1 MKNVISKSFEIQDYM
16 LDDTVING
24 FWMNLID
31 REKLTTE
38 VVYSPAESTSFNSEE
53 TKRLVTEITG
63 KCDYFKSQLPE
74 NINCEVV
81 FKDFE
86 DMKYSANTGELQFDS
101 KELYEI
107 RVVYRFCVGYHI

>member
-1 MKNVISKSFEIQDYM
+1 MKNVISKSFEIKDYM
-16 LDDTVING
+16 LDNTVMNG

-38 VVYSPAESTSFNSEE
+38 VVYSPSGVEGFSSEDTE
-53 TKRLVTEITG
+53 RLVTEITK
-63 KCDYFKSQLPE
+63 KCDDFKSKLAE

-86 DMKYSANTGELQFDS
+86 DLKYSANDNEIQFDA
-101 KELYEI
+101 KELDEI

>member
-1 MKNVISKSFEIQDYM
+1 MKNVISKSFEIKDYM
-16 LDDTVING
+16 LDDTVMNG

-38 VVYSPAESTSFNSEE
+38 VVYSSVDAEGFSLED
-53 TKRLVTEITG
+53 TKRLVTEITE
-63 KCDYFKSQLPE
+63 KCDHFKTQLPE

-81 FKDFE
+81 FKDFN
-86 DMKYSANTGELQFDS
+86 DLKYSANDNEIQFDS
-101 KELYEI
+101 KELDEI

>member
-1 MKNVISKSFEIQDYM
+1 M
-16 LDDTVING
+16 LDNTVMNG

-38 VVYSPAESTSFNSEE
+38 VVYSPVNAEVFSSDE
-53 TKRLVTEITG
+53 TEKLAIEIAR
-63 KCDYFKSQLPE
+63 KCDDFKSQLSE

-86 DMKYSANTGELQFDS
+86 DMKYSANDNEIQFDA
-101 KELYEI
+101 KELDEI

>member
-1 MKNVISKSFEIQDYM
+1 M
-16 LDDTVING
+16 LDDTVMNG

-38 VVYSPAESTSFNSEE
+38 VVYSPAESASFNSDE

-63 KCDYFKSQLPE
+63 KCNYFKTQLPE
-74 NINCEVV
+74 NVKCEVV

-86 DMKYSANTGELQFDS
+86 DMKYSANDNEIQFDA
-101 KELYEI
+101 KELDEI

>member
-1 MKNVISKSFEIQDYM
+1 MKNVINKSFEIQDYM
-16 LDDTVING
+16 LDETVING

-38 VVYSPAESTSFNSEE
+38 VVYSPAHSATFSSED
-53 TKRLVTEITG
+53 TKQLVNEIAR
-63 KCDYFKSQLPE
+63 KCDSFKAQLPE

-81 FKDFE
+81 FKDFG
-86 DMKYSANTGELQFDS
+86 DLKYLANKNELQFDS
-101 KELYEI
+101 KELDEL

>member
-1 MKNVISKSFEIQDYM
+1 MKNVISKSFEIKDYM
-16 LDDTVING
+16 LDNTVMNG

-38 VVYSPAESTSFNSEE
+38 VVYSPVGAGGFSSDEI
-53 TKRLVTEITG
+53 KRLIAEITG
-63 KCDYFKSQLPE
+63 KCNNFKSQLPE

-81 FKDFE
+81 FKDF
-86 DMKYSANTGELQFDS
+86 DDLKYSANDDELKFDS
-101 KELYEI
+101 RELDEI

>member
-1 MKNVISKSFEIQDYM
+1 M
-16 LDDTVING
+16 LDNTVMNG

-38 VVYSPAESTSFNSEE
+38 VVYSPSGVEGFSSEDTE
-53 TKRLVTEITG
+53 RLVTEITK

-86 DMKYSANTGELQFDS
+86 YMKYSANDDEIQVDSRELG
-101 KELYEI
+101 EI
-107 RVVYRFCVGYHI
+107 RVVYQFCVGYHI

>member
-1 MKNVISKSFEIQDYM
+1 M
-16 LDDTVING
+16 LDNTVMNG

-38 VVYSPAESTSFNSEE
+38 VVYSPSENASFKADE
-53 TKRLVTEITG
+53 TERLVTEITK
-63 KCDYFKSQLPE
+63 KCDHFKSQLPA

-86 DMKYSANTGELQFDS
+86 DMKYSANDNEIQFDS
-101 KELYEI
+101 KELDEI